1 MKRMT
6 AVVGFLVVAAGLMT
20 GGCAE
25 RRLSITSEPAGATVW
40 VNDVEVG
47 RTPVEANFTHYGMYD
62 VRLRLD
68 GYEPIATSAE
78 AKAPWYE
85 FVGAD
90 LITEAVPF
98 GGLDGSGGGVMTR
111 VAWNFAMRPAL
122 ERTGDRA
129 AFEADLLE
137 RAKALK
143 SRLSPQET
151 NAETGGSS
159 AAPGR

>member
-1 MKRMT
+1 MTGRMAMMT
-6 AVVGFLVVAAGLMT
+6 ILSLAAAC

-25 RRLSITSEPAGATVW
+25 RRLAITSEPAGATVW

-47 RTPVEANFTHYGMYD
+47 RTPVEVNFTHYGTYD

-68 GYEPIATSAE
+68 GYEPIATSAQ

-90 LITEAVPF
+90 LVTEAIPF
-98 GGLDGSGGGVMTR
+98 GERGGVMTR
-111 VAWNFAMRPAL
+111 VSWNFAMKPAL
-122 ERTGDRA
+122 ERVEDRK

-143 SRLSPQET
+143 SRLSP
-151 NAETGGSS
+151 ADPGGS
-159 AAPGR
+159 APDR

>member
-1 MKRMT
+1 MKKAT
-6 AVVGFLVVAAGLMT
+6 TVLGLCAIASGVASVA

-25 RRLSITSEPAGATVW
+25 RRLAITSEPTGATVW

-47 RTPVEANFTHYGMYD
+47 RTPVEVNFTHYGMYD
-62 VRLRLD
+62 VRLRLE

-90 LITEAVPF
+90 LITEAVAF
-98 GGLDGSGGGVMTR
+98 GERGGVMTR
-111 VAWNFAMRPAL
+111 VSWNFAMRPAL
-122 ERTGDRA
+122 EQAGNRVE
-129 AFEADLLE
+129 FEADLLE

-143 SRLSPQET
+143 SRLAPSPT
-151 NAETGGSS
+151 GAETGGNST
-159 AAPGR
+159 ATVR